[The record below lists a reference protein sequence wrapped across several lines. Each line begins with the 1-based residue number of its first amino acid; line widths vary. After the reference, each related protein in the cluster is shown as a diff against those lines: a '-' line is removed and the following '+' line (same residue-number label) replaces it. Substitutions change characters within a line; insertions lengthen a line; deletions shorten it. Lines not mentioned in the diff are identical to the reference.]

1 MARHAWLVQLVH
13 GVALLLELP
22 QRRGEG
28 AVEGEVAGRHAD
40 PSLHKTPCAPLRSVM
55 LVGLG
60 GNNGTTLLAGVL
72 ANKQ

>member
-1 MARHAWLVQLVH
+1 MPRMHGLSSWCMGSPYCRSFHSGGAR
-13 GVALLLELP
+13 
-22 QRRGEG
+22 G
-28 AVEGEVAGRHAD
+28 AVVAGRHAD
-40 PSLHKTPCAPLRSVM
+40 PSLHETPCAPLRSVM

>member
-1 MARHAWLVQLVH
+1 MHGLSSWYMGSPYCRSFHSGGVRARSRAKWL
-13 GVALLLELP
+13 
-22 QRRGEG
+22 EG
-28 AVEGEVAGRHAD
+28 T
-40 PSLHKTPCAPLRSVM
+40 PTLHKTPCAPLRSVM